1 LAVQKTL
8 KTNKPV
14 DMSLLRIYHNP
25 RCKKSRAGL
34 ALLTENATA
43 FEIVDYFKQPFT
55 HETLAALIQKSGS
68 TARDFIRTQ
77 EDDFKLHYKGK
88 DLSEKDWIDAIV
100 SNPKLLKRPVV
111 ETDDAA
117 VWADPPE
124 KLLTLL
130 HKKQLES

>member
-1 LAVQKTL
+1 
-8 KTNKPV
+8 
-14 DMSLLRIYHNP
+14 MSLLRIYHNP

-34 ALLTENATA
+34 ALLTENAPA

-88 DLSEKDWIDAIV
+88 DLNEKDWIDAIV

-111 ETDDAA
+111 ETDDGA

>member
-1 LAVQKTL
+1 
-8 KTNKPV
+8 
-14 DMSLLRIYHNP
+14 MSLLRIYHNP

-43 FEIVDYFKQPFT
+43 FEIVDYFKQPFA

-88 DLSEKDWIDAIV
+88 DLNEKDWVDAIV

>member
-1 LAVQKTL
+1 
-8 KTNKPV
+8 
-14 DMSLLRIYHNP
+14 MSVLRIYHNP

-34 ALLTENATA
+34 ALLTENAPA

-55 HETLAALIQKSGS
+55 YETLAALIQKSGS
-68 TARDFIRTQ
+68 TVRNFIRTQ

-124 KLLTLL
+124 KLLKLL

>member
-1 LAVQKTL
+1 
-8 KTNKPV
+8 
-14 DMSLLRIYHNP
+14 MSLLRIYHNP

-34 ALLTENATA
+34 ALLTDNASA

-68 TARDFIRTQ
+68 SAKDFIRTQ
-77 EDDFKLHYKGK
+77 EDDFKLHFKEK
-88 DLSEKDWIDAIV
+88 KLSENEWIDAIV
-100 SNPKLLKRPVV
+100 ANPKLLKRPII
-111 ETDDAA
+111 ETEGAA